1 MGFPKEFSDLIIK
14 YHGPINCN
22 IFDKFFYHQF
32 VSQTKEYYSIKSRL
46 WINEKRMSSAQYFR
60 NCQHI
65 IEIETNNLKK
75 WGINGNNFII
85 KDEKNQEMRDQWTSI
100 QFIIQHELYRYD
112 RIQKLIKYNKE
123 TQFRKDFV
131 IDLFESM
138 LFFFNEYSE
147 DNKLFENEVQ
157 TLFHS
162 YLREPLFDEIAEIY
176 QYFFSIFS
184 SKSVLQSSKM
194 YIIKIFQKLIG
205 SKIHFICSNLI
216 KLWNHNLKKL
226 ADGLEKKMDF
236 IVAASHLN
244 DFCNYI
250 EDIQ

>member
-1 MGFPKEFSDLIIK
+1 M
-14 YHGPINCN
+14 
-22 IFDKFFYHQF
+22 
-32 VSQTKEYYSIKSRL
+32 SI
-46 WINEKRMSSAQYFR
+46 AQYFR

-75 WGINGNNFII
+75 WGISANNCMI
-85 KDEKNQEMRDQWTSI
+85 KDEWTKKYRFLEDQKMGDQWTSI

-138 LFFFNEYSE
+138 LFCFNEYSE
-147 DNKLFENEVQ
+147 DNKLFENEIQ
-157 TLFHS
+157 TLFHF
-162 YLREPLFDEIAEIY
+162 YLTEPLFDEIAEIY